1 MTHVALYGLGVVCT
15 YDGNTW
21 PEYGRAFRPPRGRK
35 RWEWTGSTVMLGG
48 LRVVIRLGESGFW
61 VNQAMRPGFEI
72 CVSAF
77 KYLSP

>member
-1 MTHVALYGLGVVCT
+1 MTPVALYGLGVVCT

-35 RWEWTGSTVMLGG
+35 EVGVDRFHGNARG
-48 LRVVIRLGESGFW
+48 LRLVIRLGASGFW

-77 KYLSP
+77 KYLSL